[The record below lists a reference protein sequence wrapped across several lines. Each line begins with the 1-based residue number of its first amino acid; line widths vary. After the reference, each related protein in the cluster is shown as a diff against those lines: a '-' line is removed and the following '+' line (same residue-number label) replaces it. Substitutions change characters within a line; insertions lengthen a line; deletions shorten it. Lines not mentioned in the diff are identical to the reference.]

1 MSLKDDEEK
10 RVMYG
15 KTENIKF
22 TSYSDPNKVVDKLF
36 DLIRWRYQD
45 NLETSMWGS
54 DYFFW
59 FSSIDALQ
67 IS

>member
-1 MSLKDDEEK
+1 MRDIIIDLRNSETSEIQITIAINFMSLKDDEEK

-36 DLIRWRYQD
+36 DLLR
-45 NLETSMWGS
+45 
-54 DYFFW
+54 
-59 FSSIDALQ
+59 
-67 IS
+67 

>member
-1 MSLKDDEEK
+1 MRDITIDLQNSETSEIQITIAINFMSLKDDEEK

-36 DLIRWRYQD
+36 DLLR
-45 NLETSMWGS
+45 
-54 DYFFW
+54 
-59 FSSIDALQ
+59 
-67 IS
+67 

>member
-1 MSLKDDEEK
+1 MRDIIIDLQNSETSEIQITIAINFMSLKDDEEK

-36 DLIRWRYQD
+36 DLLR
-45 NLETSMWGS
+45 
-54 DYFFW
+54 
-59 FSSIDALQ
+59 
-67 IS
+67 

>member
-10 RVMYG
+10 RVMCG

-36 DLIRWRYQD
+36 DLLR
-45 NLETSMWGS
+45 
-54 DYFFW
+54 
-59 FSSIDALQ
+59 
-67 IS
+67 